1 MKSDEEEGGVYC
13 TLSAAGPAHVT
24 RFICAHLHVILASRQ
39 GCKGGETAL
48 PHRSSNASWTCDL

>member
-24 RFICAHLHVILASRQ
+24 RSYVHTCMLFWPYDRAARE
-39 GCKGGETAL
+39 ETAL
-48 PHRSSNASWTCDL
+48 PHREQ